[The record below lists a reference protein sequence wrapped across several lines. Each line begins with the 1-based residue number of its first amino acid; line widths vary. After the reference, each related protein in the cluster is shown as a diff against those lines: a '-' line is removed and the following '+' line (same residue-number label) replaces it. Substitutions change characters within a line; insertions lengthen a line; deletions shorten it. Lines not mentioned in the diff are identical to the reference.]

1 MLNLGENSSQNFK
14 KRTDPNKSVQ
24 GGFFFIEINSRS
36 RTFKIGTAEW
46 FENSKYVSA
55 CKNDIPILKHL
66 KGLLSRPKAEL

>member
-1 MLNLGENSSQNFK
+1 MGKELIN
-14 KRTDPNKSVQ
+14 VQ
-24 GGFFFIEINSRS
+24 TQIGAYRVDFFIEINSRP